1 MLLPFSEKEA
11 TRDRN
16 RRVLN
21 APAARRPRARK
32 RRGRFLGEAFQLYRN
47 HAQALLLTCALLF
60 VPASLVK
67 SCALAVVLGPT
78 VAAFNPTEEL
88 QSIARDAETARQ
100 ALADAY
106 ARQADP
112 ETIAR
117 LQRENR
123 QRLDHVTERAL
134 GAARGTFGNM
144 GVFFLGILG
153 TLITA
158 FFLYGII
165 VPLTNGAL
173 TISVADRILGG
184 QAGWREVW
192 MLLFRRLDKLL
203 GAVIPAGLLIAL
215 GTVCLVIPGL
225 VLAFLFI
232 FVSPVVLVEGLSG
245 RAALRRSVELV
256 KSDWLRVALVALVFG
271 VLHAVAS
278 MLAGLLIPHSAIF
291 MDSLISDLITMV
303 LLPIPVLG
311 TALLYFDIRRKRDN
325 FTNDNLRADLEALKS

>member
-1 MLLPFSEKEA
+1 
-11 TRDRN
+11 
-16 RRVLN
+16 VLV
-21 APAARRPRARK
+21 
-32 RRGRFLGEAFQLYRN
+32 L
-47 HAQALLLTCALLF
+47 
-60 VPASLVK
+60 SL
-67 SCALAVVLGPT
+67 
-78 VAAFNPTEEL
+78 
-88 QSIARDAETARQ
+88 
-100 ALADAY
+100 
-106 ARQADP
+106 
-112 ETIAR
+112 
-117 LQRENR
+117 
-123 QRLDHVTERAL
+123 
-134 GAARGTFGNM
+134 
-144 GVFFLGILG
+144 LG

-173 TISVADRILGG
+173 TISAADRILGG

-232 FVSPVVLVEGLSG
+232 FVSPVVLVEGLGG

-303 LLPIPVLG
+303 LLPIPILG

-325 FTNDNLRADLEALKS
+325 FTNDNLRADLAALKG